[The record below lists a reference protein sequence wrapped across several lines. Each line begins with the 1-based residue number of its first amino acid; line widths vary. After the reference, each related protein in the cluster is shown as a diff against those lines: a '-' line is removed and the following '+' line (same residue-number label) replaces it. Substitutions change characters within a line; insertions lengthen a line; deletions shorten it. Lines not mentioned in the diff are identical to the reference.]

1 MELNKIVKLTYELT
15 DVYLCSMF
23 HNIQAPKN
31 SSRSN
36 AGNRCKSVVL
46 NSRQILSLPVM
57 LFLFDDKQITF
68 IMIHTQWCNAKIPQ
82 EKIEQGTQNYH
93 TQKWTLLISQISHK
107 FSKWNKNGFPISKSI
122 LPFLKDA
129 LILIYLNCQRPS
141 FADVLLNRCY

>member
-1 MELNKIVKLTYELT
+1 MDISSLKQGNTTQMMIGFISCHYVELNKIVKLTYELT

-68 IMIHTQWCNAKIPQ
+68 IMIHTQ
-82 EKIEQGTQNYH
+82 
-93 TQKWTLLISQISHK
+93 
-107 FSKWNKNGFPISKSI
+107 
-122 LPFLKDA
+122 
-129 LILIYLNCQRPS
+129 
-141 FADVLLNRCY
+141 